1 MKQLSLLVSALALLG
16 ASSIFNHVTAAES
29 TPTREH
35 IAWQNIQQGALII
48 DARTAKEY
56 ANGHIAGAV
65 NIPFDIA
72 VKQFNALGIAKDRR
86 VVLYCRS
93 GNRSGKALAS
103 LEKAGYT
110 NLHNGG
116 GFKGMMAQKN
126 K

>member
-1 MKQLSLLVSALALLG
+1 MKKFTLLVSALSLLSASAL
-16 ASSIFNHVTAAES
+16 FNHATAGES
-29 TPTREH
+29 TPSREH
-35 IAWQNIQQGALII
+35 IAWQNIQQGALVI

-56 ANGHIAGAV
+56 AQGHIDGAV

-72 VKQFNALGIAKDRR
+72 VKQFSALGIAKDRQ

-103 LEKAGYT
+103 LKKAGYT

-116 GFKGMMAQKN
+116 GFKGMMETIK
-126 K
+126 